1 MTLQISNFHMTISGS
16 RFLVPCPQ
24 GHVPH
29 MGMLPVSD
37 HVAIWST
44 TLGSRSP
51 DFQNA
56 SGMFQTQMCDS
67 QLPHLGL
74 GTHSFIRGRIQGP
87 RVNPRLSF
95 LQIKLCFNIS
105 MNLMFSLHFAFQNI
119 SNMVRD
125 NHGAGEPLPFVLLDQ
140 PKQRPQDSLI
150 LVFQFQQNVNKFRSL
165 QGGSSCLS
173 IPCSRMRQFLCRSL
187 STGILVDSFSSTS
200 KG

>member
-37 HVAIWST
+37 PVAIWST

-74 GTHSFIRGRIQGP
+74 GIHGTNKGKDSRAKGESKTLIFTDQ
-87 RVNPRLSF
+87 V
-95 LQIKLCFNIS
+95 CFNIS
-105 MNLMFSLHFAFQNI
+105 MNLMFSLDFAFQT
-119 SNMVRD
+119 
-125 NHGAGEPLPFVLLDQ
+125 
-140 PKQRPQDSLI
+140 SLI
-150 LVFQFQQNVNKFRSL
+150 WSVIIMARESYCLLSYSTHQNKDL
-165 QGGSSCLS
+165 K
-173 IPCSRMRQFLCRSL
+173 IP
-187 STGILVDSFSSTS
+187 
-200 KG
+200 